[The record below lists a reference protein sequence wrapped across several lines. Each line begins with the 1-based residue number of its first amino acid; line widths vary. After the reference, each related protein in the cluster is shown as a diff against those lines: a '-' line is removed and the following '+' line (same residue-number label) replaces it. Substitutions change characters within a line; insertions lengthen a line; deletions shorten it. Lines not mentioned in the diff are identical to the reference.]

1 LASTVVAD
9 AGPLIAFAKIWRLD
23 LLPAVLGR
31 VVMPDVVAVECMG
44 NLSRA
49 DEKEIESALS
59 NGLLDLVLTKDL
71 SSNPL
76 TDSLDP
82 GESAAIRLALTL
94 DRETLID
101 EKEGRDVAR
110 QLGLRVR
117 GSLGVLTQ
125 AKRQGLT
132 LAVKPLIEQM
142 WQARYFF
149 ADELMQKSCG
159 QTASK
164 TILLTPHISPVPR
177 FGFGGQARFAIR
189 SHIRDSRDSGSIH
202 VVSYNKEAR
211 TLRIGVFI
219 TQQPKGRRY
228 SRHEKA

>member
-9 AGPLIAFAKIWRLD
+9 AGPLIAFAKIRRLD

-44 NLSRA
+44 NLSRP

-59 NGLLDLVLTKDL
+59 NGLLDLVLTEDL

-94 DRETLID
+94 DREVLID

-125 AKRQGLT
+125 AKRQGLIP
-132 LAVKPLIEQM
+132 AVKPLIEQM

-149 ADELMQKSCG
+149 ADELI
-159 QTASK
+159 AE
-164 TILLTPHISPVPR
+164 V
-177 FGFGGQARFAIR
+177 
-189 SHIRDSRDSGSIH
+189 
-202 VVSYNKEAR
+202 
-211 TLRIGVFI
+211 LRANG
-219 TQQPKGRRY
+219 
-228 SRHEKA
+228 E